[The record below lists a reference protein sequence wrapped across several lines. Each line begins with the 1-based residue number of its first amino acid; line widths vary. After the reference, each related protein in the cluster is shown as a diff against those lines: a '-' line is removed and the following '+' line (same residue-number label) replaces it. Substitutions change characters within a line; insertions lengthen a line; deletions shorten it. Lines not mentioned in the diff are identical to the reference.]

1 MSQTTLEISGMTCG
15 HCANHVT
22 EELAEL
28 AGVSNINVDL
38 NAGATSIVTFES
50 ESPISDA
57 DIREA
62 VSEAGNYTVESINV
76 K

>member
-15 HCANHVT
+15 HCAQHVT
-22 EELAEL
+22 DELSAL

-38 NAGATSIVTFES
+38 HAGQTSIVTFDS
-50 ESPISDA
+50 NSPLSDE

-62 VSEAGNYTVESINV
+62 VSEAGDYTVESINV